1 MIAFFFTETFSNLY
15 FECDQAVTNQERS
28 LLILHV
34 VALMCEKLGP
44 SILKSTQHTLAFIK
58 STLQRACVI
67 CRTEGDV
74 ASDAFLTE
82 TLTMALGMLS
92 AVLGGALKASIL

>member
-1 MIAFFFTETFSNLY
+1 M
-15 FECDQAVTNQERS
+15 
-28 LLILHV
+28 
-34 VALMCEKLGP
+34 
-44 SILKSTQHTLAFIK
+44 
-58 STLQRACVI
+58 
-67 CRTEGDV
+67 